1 MLLLL
6 LLLSPFRLLPLIL
19 LLGDDDKLL
28 PFVLVVTGL
37 SASDCSASSSV
48 SISYVEFS
56 SSDGSVDENSLLR
69 DGIANC
75 GSAVR
80 LVEWLHLA
88 VMNAVLIEEED
99 VVVDLMMPLPR
110 GEEGACCK
118 AEDVDVVARSATHN
132 AGVIILLLLEI

>member
-1 MLLLL
+1 MLL

-19 LLGDDDKLL
+19 LLGDDDKLS
-28 PFVLVVTGL
+28 PFVLIATGL

-75 GSAVR
+75 GSAVC

-99 VVVDLMMPLPR
+99 VVDLTMPLPR
-110 GEEGACCK
+110 GEEGACCN